1 MLPPDT
7 APPMPTP
14 AAGSA
19 GLLGGLTGRSVAMA
33 VALAVV
39 VAALLNPLFMPP
51 FPVVLGRTLF
61 LAMVLLLAFH
71 AAGRLP
77 VHRLPGWMPRWL
89 LQLLAIVL
97 AAPLATACIYLLYA
111 GGNVLA
117 LFDNPGV
124 VAGFSWIAGTG
135 LVLGL
140 VLALGALFRE
150 RDAQARNLA
159 LQFALE
165 RETLKRQAA
174 DARLALLQSQVE
186 PHFLFNTLANV
197 QALVESGSPRAGPV
211 LQTLTEYLR
220 AAMPGLRDA
229 QPTLGDELARVRAY
243 LSLMEMR
250 MPDRLRWQVQAD
262 PALAG
267 LRFPPMALLTL
278 VENAVRHGI
287 DPSEEGGEVQVL
299 ATARP
304 DGGLQLTVQ
313 DSGVGMDGAGS
324 APTVD
329 GAASSPPAGGTGL
342 ANLRARLQ
350 AMYGDA
356 ARLTL
361 TEPHPHGLR
370 AEIRLPPPDARSGV
384 TPLP

>member
-1 MLPPDT
+1 M
-7 APPMPTP
+7 
-14 AAGSA
+14 
-19 GLLGGLTGRSVAMA
+19 
-33 VALAVV
+33 
-39 VAALLNPLFMPP
+39 
-51 FPVVLGRTLF
+51 
-61 LAMVLLLAFH
+61 
-71 AAGRLP
+71 
-77 VHRLPGWMPRWL
+77 
-89 LQLLAIVL
+89 
-97 AAPLATACIYLLYA
+97 
-111 GGNVLA
+111 A

-159 LQFALE
+159 LQLALE
-165 RETLKRQAA
+165 RETLQRQAA

-211 LQTLTEYLR
+211 LQTLTDYLR

-250 MPDRLRWQVQAD
+250 MPDRLSWQLQAD
-262 PALAG
+262 AGLDG
-267 LRFPPMALLTL
+267 LRFPPMAVLTL

-287 DPSEEGGEVQVL
+287 DPSEEGGELRVTVQ
-299 ATARP
+299 AQP
-304 DGGLQLTVQ
+304 DGGLALTVQ
-313 DSGVGMDGAGS
+313 DSGVGLSRPAGA
-324 APTVD
+324 
-329 GAASSPPAGGTGL
+329 SPPATAGTGL

-356 ARLTL
+356 ARLSL
-361 TEPHPHGLR
+361 TDESPHGVR
-370 AEIRLPPPDARSGV
+370 AEIRLPA
-384 TPLP
+384 PLQSSS

>member
-1 MLPPDT
+1 MKDIAEQEVIDLDDMDVE
-7 APPMPTP
+7 AFNAFRSAMNEKIF
-14 AAGSA
+14 AAGNLTTNRFFNLDTRAYEA
-19 GLLGGLTGRSVAMA
+19 G
-33 VALAVV
+33 ALDVKSKE
-39 VAALLNPLFMPP
+39 M
-51 FPVVLGRTLF
+51 
-61 LAMVLLLAFH
+61 
-71 AAGRLP
+71 
-77 VHRLPGWMPRWL
+77 
-89 LQLLAIVL
+89 
-97 AAPLATACIYLLYA
+97 
-111 GGNVLA
+111 
-117 LFDNPGV
+117 
-124 VAGFSWIAGTG
+124 
-135 LVLGL
+135 LGL
-140 VLALGALFRE
+140 VASLVLVGPLLAMGALFRQRDVEARSQALRFELE
-150 RDAQARNLA
+150 RSELSRQ
-159 LQFALE
+159 ALE
-165 RETLKRQAA
+165 
-174 DARLALLQSQVE
+174 ARMRLLRAQVQ

-220 AAMPGLRDA
+220 AAMPGLHDA

-299 ATARP
+299 ASARP

-313 DSGVGMDGAGS
+313 DSGVGMADGAP
-324 APTVD
+324 AP
-329 GAASSPPAGGTGL
+329 ASRGTGL

-361 TEPHPHGLR
+361 TEPPPHGVR
-370 AEIRLPPPDARSGV
+370 AEIRLPPPDARSGM
-384 TPLP
+384 TPST